1 MLLKSYNINILIII
15 FFKRYKMSESKNFH
29 KNLQILKKRVKERR
43 KQELYDMMNEASNT
57 MEDKIALIKMSLTEL
72 DGKEITDSF
81 KTLINNDAKIKKE

>member
-1 MLLKSYNINILIII
+1 
-15 FFKRYKMSESKNFH
+15 MSDTKNFH

-72 DGKEITDSF
+72 DGKELSDSF
-81 KTLINNDAKIKKE
+81 KSLINNDKKVKKE

>member
-1 MLLKSYNINILIII
+1 
-15 FFKRYKMSESKNFH
+15 MSESKNFH

-57 MEDKIALIKMSLTEL
+57 MEDKIALIKMSLIEL

>member
-1 MLLKSYNINILIII
+1 
-15 FFKRYKMSESKNFH
+15 MSDTKNFH

-72 DGKEITDSF
+72 DGKELSDSF
-81 KTLINNDAKIKKE
+81 KSLINSNKNIKKE

>member
-1 MLLKSYNINILIII
+1 
-15 FFKRYKMSESKNFH
+15 MSDTKNFH

-72 DGKEITDSF
+72 NGKELSDSF
-81 KTLINNDAKIKKE
+81 KSLINSDKKIKKEESF

>member
-1 MLLKSYNINILIII
+1 
-15 FFKRYKMSESKNFH
+15 MSDKKNFH

-72 DGKEITDSF
+72 DGKELSDSF
-81 KTLINNDAKIKKE
+81 KSLINNDKKVKKE

>member
-1 MLLKSYNINILIII
+1 
-15 FFKRYKMSESKNFH
+15 MSDTKNFH

-72 DGKEITDSF
+72 DGKELSDSF
-81 KTLINNDAKIKKE
+81 KSLINSDKNIKKE

>member
-1 MLLKSYNINILIII
+1 
-15 FFKRYKMSESKNFH
+15 MSDTKNFH

-72 DGKEITDSF
+72 NGKELSDSF
-81 KTLINNDAKIKKE
+81 KSLINSDKKIKKE

>member
-1 MLLKSYNINILIII
+1 
-15 FFKRYKMSESKNFH
+15 MSESKNFH

-81 KTLINNDAKIKKE
+81 KTLINNDAKFKKE

>member
-1 MLLKSYNINILIII
+1 
-15 FFKRYKMSESKNFH
+15 MSDKNNFH

-72 DGKEITDSF
+72 DGKELSDSF
-81 KTLINNDAKIKKE
+81 KSLINSDKKIKKE

>member
-1 MLLKSYNINILIII
+1 
-15 FFKRYKMSESKNFH
+15 MSESKNFH

-72 DGKEITDSF
+72 DAKEVTECF
-81 KTLINNDAKIKKE
+81 KTLINNDDKTKKE

>member
-1 MLLKSYNINILIII
+1 
-15 FFKRYKMSESKNFH
+15 MSDKNNFH

-72 DGKEITDSF
+72 DGKELSDSF
-81 KTLINNDAKIKKE
+81 KSLINNDKKVKKE

>member
-1 MLLKSYNINILIII
+1 
-15 FFKRYKMSESKNFH
+15 MSDTKNFH

-72 DGKEITDSF
+72 DGKELSDSF
-81 KTLINNDAKIKKE
+81 KSLINSDKKIKKE

>member
-1 MLLKSYNINILIII
+1 
-15 FFKRYKMSESKNFH
+15 MSDTKNFH

-72 DGKEITDSF
+72 NGKELSDSF
-81 KTLINNDAKIKKE
+81 KSLINSDKNIKKE

>member
-1 MLLKSYNINILIII
+1 
-15 FFKRYKMSESKNFH
+15 MSSTKNFY
-29 KNLQILKKRVKERR
+29 KNLQVLRNRVKERR

-81 KTLINNDAKIKKE
+81 KTLINNDAKFKKE

>member
-1 MLLKSYNINILIII
+1 
-15 FFKRYKMSESKNFH
+15 MSETKNFH

-72 DGKEITDSF
+72 DGKELSDSF
-81 KTLINNDAKIKKE
+81 KSLINNDKKVKKE

>member
-1 MLLKSYNINILIII
+1 
-15 FFKRYKMSESKNFH
+15 MSDTKNFH

-72 DGKEITDSF
+72 NGKELSDSF
-81 KTLINNDAKIKKE
+81 KSLINNDKKVKKE

>member
-1 MLLKSYNINILIII
+1 
-15 FFKRYKMSESKNFH
+15 MSDTKNFH

-72 DGKEITDSF
+72 DGKELSDSF
-81 KTLINNDAKIKKE
+81 KSLINSSKKIKKE

>member
-1 MLLKSYNINILIII
+1 
-15 FFKRYKMSESKNFH
+15 MSESKNFH

-72 DGKEITDSF
+72 DGKEVTDSF
-81 KTLINNDAKIKKE
+81 KTLINNDAKFKKE